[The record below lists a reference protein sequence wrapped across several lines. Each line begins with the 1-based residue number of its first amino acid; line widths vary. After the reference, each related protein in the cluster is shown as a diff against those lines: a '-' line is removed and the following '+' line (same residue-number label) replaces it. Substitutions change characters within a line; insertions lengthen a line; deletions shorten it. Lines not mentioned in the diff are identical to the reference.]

1 MDRVAAMTPA
11 LPHLIA
17 RTPRKRPNHL
27 EPYAPAAVPRCTATA
42 TRPPRVAESWGCP
55 GEPDEKQAFAS
66 GPAATSLLHRGLR
79 GQARGGGG
87 GGHREGHQPRGAIP
101 SCTFANTI

>member
-1 MDRVAAMTPA
+1 MDQVAAMTPA

-27 EPYAPAAVPRCTATA
+27 EPPAPTAVPRRTA

-66 GPAATSLLHRGLR
+66 GPAAISLLHR
-79 GQARGGGG
+79 
-87 GGHREGHQPRGAIP
+87 
-101 SCTFANTI
+101 C